1 MTDSTLGADLTL
13 EPEPKPRA
21 AADTASAI
29 DPVCGMSVDP
39 AVSPYHTAFG
49 GRTYYFCSASCQ
61 EKFRA
66 DPAKYVKAESTLATD
81 PVCGMQVDP
90 AAAAGQ
96 FEYEGHPYY
105 FCSASCLA
113 KFKAQPSKYLAPV
126 WTEAGCPTGVCVIP
140 TSPAETGVVW
150 TCPMHPQVR
159 QSGPDACPICGMA
172 LEPVVP
178 TRQEAKNP
186 ELADMTRRFWIGV
199 GFVAPLAA
207 LAMFGHGAQRFVGY
221 WASPHILGWL
231 QLALATPVVLW
242 GGAPIFVRAWK
253 SFVAISL
260 NMFTLIGIGTG
271 VAFLYSLAALLFPAA
286 FPPSFRAP
294 DGSVAVYFDSSATII
309 TLVLLGQML
318 ELRAR
323 ARTGS
328 AIRALLDL
336 APKTARRLRTDEGE
350 EDVPLDAIIA
360 GDRLRVR
367 PGEKVPVD
375 GVVLEGHSAV
385 DEAMI
390 TGEALPVEKT
400 VGTKVTGATLNT
412 NGSFVMR
419 AERVGSD
426 TLLAQIVALVAAAQR
441 SRAPVQSLADKV
453 SAWFVP
459 SVVVAAIA
467 AFVAWSLFGPPP
479 AMAFAL
485 VSAVAVLLIACPCA
499 LGLATPMSIMV
510 GMGRGARAGVLVRD
524 ALALQLLAEVDTLV
538 VDKTGTLTEGQ
549 PRLAAVT
556 AVNGFAEAD
565 ILRMSASLER
575 SSEHPLAAALVKG
588 AAARGLALVEPQFFV
603 AQSGRG
609 VTGVVDG
616 REVAVGSRALLENL
630 AIPAADLAARAETMR
645 QQGKTV
651 MLVGI
656 DRRAAGLVAVAD
668 PIKPGAADALAAL
681 RGEGLVI
688 VMLTGDSRST
698 AAAVGRELGIDDIV
712 AEVLPDQKAEKIRSL
727 QKAGRRVAMAGDGIN
742 DAPALAAAEVGIAMG
757 TGADVA
763 LESAAVTLLKG
774 DLTGIL
780 RARRLSRA
788 TMRNIRQN
796 LFFAFVFNAV
806 AIPVAGGALYPL
818 WGLLLNPIIAAAAMS
833 FSSVTVVSNALRL
846 RRARL

>member
-1 MTDSTLGADLTL
+1 
-13 EPEPKPRA
+13 
-21 AADTASAI
+21 
-29 DPVCGMSVDP
+29 
-39 AVSPYHTAFG
+39 
-49 GRTYYFCSASCQ
+49 
-61 EKFRA
+61 
-66 DPAKYVKAESTLATD
+66 
-81 PVCGMQVDP
+81 
-90 AAAAGQ
+90 
-96 FEYEGHPYY
+96 
-105 FCSASCLA
+105 
-113 KFKAQPSKYLAPV
+113 
-126 WTEAGCPTGVCVIP
+126 
-140 TSPAETGVVW
+140 
-150 TCPMHPQVR
+150 
-159 QSGPDACPICGMA
+159 
-172 LEPVVP
+172 
-178 TRQEAKNP
+178 
-186 ELADMTRRFWIGV
+186 
-199 GFVAPLAA
+199 
-207 LAMFGHGAQRFVGY
+207 
-221 WASPHILGWL
+221 
-231 QLALATPVVLW
+231 
-242 GGAPIFVRAWK
+242 
-253 SFVAISL
+253 
-260 NMFTLIGIGTG
+260 
-271 VAFLYSLAALLFPAA
+271 
-286 FPPSFRAP
+286 
-294 DGSVAVYFDSSATII
+294 
-309 TLVLLGQML
+309 
-318 ELRAR
+318 
-323 ARTGS
+323 
-328 AIRALLDL
+328 
-336 APKTARRLRTDEGE
+336 
-350 EDVPLDAIIA
+350 
-360 GDRLRVR
+360 
-367 PGEKVPVD
+367 
-375 GVVLEGHSAV
+375 
-385 DEAMI
+385 
-390 TGEALPVEKT
+390 
-400 VGTKVTGATLNT
+400 VTGATLNT

-419 AERVGSD
+419 ADRVGSD
-426 TLLAQIVALVAAAQR
+426 TLLAQIVELVAAAQR

-556 AVNGFAEAD
+556 AVNGFAEAE

-588 AAARGLALVEPQFFV
+588 AAARGLALVEPQSFA

-616 REVAVGSRALLENL
+616 REVAVGTRALLENL
-630 AIPAADLAARAETMR
+630 AIPVADLAARAETMR
-645 QQGKTV
+645 QEGKTV

-668 PIKPGAADALAAL
+668 PIKPGAAEALAAL
-681 RGEGLVI
+681 RGEGLAI
-688 VMLTGDSRST
+688 IMLTGDSRST
-698 AAAVGRELGIDDIV
+698 AVAVGRELGIDDIV

-727 QKAGRRVAMAGDGIN
+727 QRAGRRVAMAGDGIN

-757 TGADVA
+757 TGADIA